1 MIGLTQLEIDE
12 CIRWIKHSIDF
23 DKNFSYNYASAE
35 DWEFLVF
42 GAKDYYMDVNSLKK
56 IEKTTG
62 MVLIQIK
69 SYNGIAEVWF
79 GRRIEIS
86 HKNYNNH
93 KNLSNRTQ

>member
-1 MIGLTQLEIDE
+1 MTQLEIDE

-69 SYNGIAEVWF
+69 SCSGIAEVWF
-79 GRRIEIS
+79 GRRRIEVY
-86 HKNYNNH
+86 HTNYNNNH
-93 KNLSNRTQ
+93 KNFSNTTQ